1 MEKRTSKAADSR
13 ESRDSRFSESTSR
26 RIAEGTWRRTASG
39 NVERA
44 PPNHTRRYGGHEEEH
59 VPEWMMDETPSGTG
73 VQASGNGVTTP
84 PAQSGLDE
92 IAAYRQA
99 MKEREEQLNSISDSG
114 R

>member
-1 MEKRTSKAADSR
+1 
-13 ESRDSRFSESTSR
+13 
-26 RIAEGTWRRTASG
+26 
-39 NVERA
+39 
-44 PPNHTRRYGGHEEEH
+44 
-59 VPEWMMDETPSGTG
+59 MMDETPSGTG